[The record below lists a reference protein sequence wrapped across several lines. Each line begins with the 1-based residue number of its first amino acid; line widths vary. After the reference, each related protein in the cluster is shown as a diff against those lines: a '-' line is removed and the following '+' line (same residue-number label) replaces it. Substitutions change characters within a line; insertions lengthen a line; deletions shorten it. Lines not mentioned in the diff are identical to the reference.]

1 MLGEKTPL
9 KRLEKSCRKQ
19 VTSPQQESQSLRVLR
34 VSSLRI
40 PSPKAWGMSMFISEV
55 RMAKRRNLKKEKA
68 QRNQAY
74 ARKFRKRRNQD
85 MFSNKRRRF
94 DGGNGGG
101 MGAMSGGGRDKDM
114 AAAEE

>member
-1 MLGEKTPL
+1 
-9 KRLEKSCRKQ
+9 
-19 VTSPQQESQSLRVLR
+19 
-34 VSSLRI
+34 
-40 PSPKAWGMSMFISEV
+40 MSMFISEV
-55 RMAKRRNLKKEKA
+55 IMAKRRNLKKEKA

-101 MGAMSGGGRDKDM
+101 MGAMSGGGGRDKDM